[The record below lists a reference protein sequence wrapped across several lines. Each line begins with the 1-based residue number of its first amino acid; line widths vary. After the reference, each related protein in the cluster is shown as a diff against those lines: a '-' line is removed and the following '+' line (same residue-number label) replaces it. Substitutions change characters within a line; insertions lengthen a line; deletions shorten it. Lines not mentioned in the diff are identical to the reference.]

1 MTEFDNNP
9 NPEAKSS
16 DDGIMPL
23 IRLFHV
29 YKRYGTKTALADIS
43 VDITEKEFVFISGH
57 SGAGKSTLLK
67 MMYLGEPVSQG
78 QVVADGLNLA
88 RLSRGR
94 IPFLR
99 RKFGI
104 IFQDYKLIPTRT
116 VYDNIALVV
125 EAVGTRGNLI
135 DKRVKSLLRSVGME
149 DRQKSYPP
157 GLSGGEQQRVAV
169 ARAMAGNPKVI
180 LADEPTGSLDHDA
193 AEMIFDLLKK
203 FHAHGATVI
212 IATHDTEL
220 IRSTGG
226 RVIILKQGCVETD
239 TVIPKLR

>member
-1 MTEFDNNP
+1 
-9 NPEAKSS
+9 
-16 DDGIMPL
+16 
-23 IRLFHV
+23 LFHV
-29 YKRYGTKTALADIS
+29 YKRYGAKTALADIS
-43 VDITEKEFVFISGH
+43 VDIAEKEFVFISGH

-67 MMYLGEPVSQG
+67 MTYLGETVSQG
-78 QVVADGLNLA
+78 QVVVDGLNLA
-88 RLSRGR
+88 RLSRDR
-94 IPFLR
+94 IPLLR

>member
-1 MTEFDNNP
+1 MTEFDDT
-9 NPEAKSS
+9 PEAKPS
-16 DDGIMPL
+16 DDALAPL

-29 YKRYGTKTALADIS
+29 YKRYGAKTALADIS
-43 VDITEKEFVFISGH
+43 VDIAEKEFVFISGH

-67 MMYLGEPVSQG
+67 MTYLGEPVSQG
-78 QVVADGLNLA
+78 QVVVDGLNLA
-88 RLSRGR
+88 RLSRDR
-94 IPFLR
+94 IPLLR

-169 ARAMAGNPKVI
+169 ARAMAGNPKII

-220 IRSTGG
+220 IRNTGG

>member
-1 MTEFDNNP
+1 MTESDNT
-9 NPEAKSS
+9 PEAKSS
-16 DDGIMPL
+16 DDAIAPL

-29 YKRYGTKTALADIS
+29 YKRYGAKTALADIS
-43 VDITEKEFVFISGH
+43 VDIAEKEFVFVSGH

-67 MMYLGEPVSQG
+67 MMYLGELVSQG
-78 QVVADGLNLA
+78 QVVVDGLNLA
-88 RLSRGR
+88 RLSRDR

-125 EAVGTRGNLI
+125 EAVGSRGNLI

-149 DRQKSYPP
+149 DRHKSYPP

-169 ARAMAGNPKVI
+169 ARAMAGNPKII

-203 FHAHGATVI
+203 FHTHGATII